1 MSVVVLYDGRRK
13 KIAVTAGTYMSDV
26 LKKACDG
33 FGLDNNDGFQ
43 LHHKDKNVDLSIP
56 FRLSGVSVN
65 AVLEVKERCKSAL
78 SDVRVAIQLADGRRV
93 HGSFSPQMT
102 VADIL
107 VQLAVPVDVSL
118 NYMRRDLSP
127 DELSSVT
134 LQQLGLLSGSVIFR
148 VKVDALAIPVAQ
160 AVSPASS
167 AAQSAN
173 TIAQA
178 GPIARPLSQETA
190 VADTVVPQ
198 ASTYETTED
207 VEMDLSRQEVSTSIA
222 PTEATVKSLSSYD
235 ALQLVRNSCFDA
247 VSTTVVTTLMRIVCN
262 VLSKPEEPRVRSIRA
277 GNPKFHDAIGKHNGG
292 VLFLASIGFSLNDE
306 GYYVLPSDA
315 DASLL
320 HRALEELHEQ
330 ADDLRIPPGER
341 PAVVVQAAAPVEF
354 DAYKAVI
361 TRVQAQPRGMSI
373 TEMRLEDLKRKEE
386 AILAVKIPSRKPRLL
401 AQAMRARQDEAE
413 KNQNFRTSAMRE
425 LDELQKKTVFQ
436 STVLRVRMP
445 DQVTVQATFHPHET
459 MEAVA
464 QLLQEY
470 FFKDGHSFSL
480 YVTPPRQTLALD
492 GAATL
497 AQLNLVPAAL
507 VYVQW
512 KTPALSRADIG
523 YYLRA
528 SVVDELCEETKDD
541 DVDR

>member
-1 MSVVVLYDGRRK
+1 
-13 KIAVTAGTYMSDV
+13 
-26 LKKACDG
+26 
-33 FGLDNNDGFQ
+33 
-43 LHHKDKNVDLSIP
+43 
-56 FRLSGVSVN
+56 
-65 AVLEVKERCKSAL
+65 
-78 SDVRVAIQLADGRRV
+78 
-93 HGSFSPQMT
+93 MT

-222 PTEATVKSLSSYD
+222 PTEATVKCLSSYD

-386 AILAVKIPSRKPRLL
+386 AILAVKIPSRKPRVFFPHDMVHTRAIFQSEKIAATTHVPVQLPPLASSAAKPTTAFSDSQLL

-413 KNQNFRTSAMRE
+413 KNQVSDGSWSRGDLSHMCLQNFRTSAMRE

-436 STVLRVRMP
+436 STVLRFRMP
-445 DQVTVQATFHPHET
+445 DQAVTVQATFHPHET

-528 SVVDELCEETKDD
+528 SVDELCEETKDD